1 MPLTTTPGRGSASVD
16 DTASGPSDAPR
27 APAVLNERY
36 AVGPVIGRGG
46 ASTVYAA
53 TDLLLGRT
61 VAIKVFTARA
71 ESREALRLQEAEARL
86 LGRLNHY
93 ALTTL
98 LDAGVDA
105 SDPRRPRI
113 FLVMERVPGHDL
125 RERLRQGALTTAQV
139 AALGSEMAEALHYV
153 HEQGY
158 LHRDMKPANILLLDD
173 RPDHRIRAKLADF
186 GISTI
191 IGTHEG
197 GHTTGTAAY
206 LAPEIAEGRDAE
218 PASDVYSLGLVLL
231 EAASG
236 RVAFPGSLEQS
247 LRARLERDPVLPND
261 LPAEL
266 AQVLGRMLA
275 RVPADRPLLPQVAID
290 LQNAFLTELVRARI
304 LDATALTG
312 DEAQRVSAVR
322 RYDVVDDAGQE
333 TFDRVAT
340 LAGRL
345 LRAPMAQV
353 SVLDAERNHIRG
365 AAGLPKS
372 YSIERTDAFCAA
384 PVTAGE
390 PVAIEDV
397 RADPRVDGNP
407 LLSARPDIRSYA
419 GAPLVTADGFSIGA
433 ISVFDSEPRVFSP
446 EELGDLAELA
456 TLVMRGL
463 ELRLAAGSSLPPP

>member
-1 MPLTTTPGRGSASVD
+1 MTDTPARADDSAGDPAAGV
-16 DTASGPSDAPR
+16 SDARR
-27 APAVLNERY
+27 APAVLNDRY

-46 ASTVYAA
+46 ASTVYGA
-53 TDLLLGRT
+53 TDLLLGRP

-71 ESREALRLQEAEARL
+71 ESPEALRLQEAEARL

-125 RERLRQGALTTAQV
+125 RERLRHGALTSAQV

-173 RPDHRIRAKLADF
+173 RPDRRIRAKLADF

-191 IGTHEG
+191 IGAHEG
-197 GHTTGTAAY
+197 AHTTGTAAY

-231 EAASG
+231 EAATG
-236 RVAFPGSLEQS
+236 RVAFPGSIAQS
-247 LRARLERDPVLPND
+247 LQARLERDPVLPDD
-261 LPAEL
+261 LPTEL

-275 RVPADRPLLPQVAID
+275 RRPPDRPALPQVAID

-304 LDATALTG
+304 LDATLLPR

-322 RYDVVDDAGQE
+322 RYDVVDDAGLE

-340 LAGRL
+340 LAARL

-353 SVLDAERNHIRG
+353 SVLDAERNHVMG

-384 PVTAGE
+384 PVAAGE
-390 PVAIEDV
+390 PVAIDDV
-397 RADPRVDGNP
+397 LTDPRVAGNA
-407 LLSARPDIRSYA
+407 LLTARPDIRSYA

-433 ISVFDSEPRVFSP
+433 ISVFDTEPRAFTP
-446 EELGDLAELA
+446 QDLADLEELA

-463 ELRLAAGSSLPPP
+463 ELRLAAGSGAPPP